1 SGGER
6 YAIPFFCDSNIDWPV
21 AAVPTTVGPDKPPK
35 YPTTWYT
42 DYMVWYQKRNYDA
55 VYDTSQQQAAEG
67 ARPRRP
73 SPLSTLGPTSRM
85 SPVRRTMRPPS
96 CGLR

>member
-1 SGGER
+1 MAARCCSAGPTTLSGDAAPRHQPSGGER

-55 VYDTSQQQAAEG
+55 VYPQAAE
-67 ARPRRP
+67 
-73 SPLSTLGPTSRM
+73 
-85 SPVRRTMRPPS
+85 
-96 CGLR
+96 